1 MFDTRQTTEEGNVGT
16 DSLNGLFVAFDEK
29 RHANGR
35 SKLHFS
41 AEIANGVNHLLDERG
56 LGSGFFVELSRV
68 KLRVR
73 GDHDARFFVFAAHA
87 GRHRHLLPKFFG
99 DERNDRVSQTQNAFE
114 HHGQSMTRGACRG
127 LVAAVDLNL
136 GKFQIPVA
144 ELVPDEAVNGV
155 GDVVET
161 VLGKALVHR
170 IDRAVVFVENPAV
183 DDRKIH
189 WLAGVGTQ
197 TAVLAFNVHQ
207 HEARGVPELV
217 AEIAVAFAAFD
228 VEVDVAAERGVGGH
242 RKAQCVGAVRG
253 DAVGI
258 VLACLGFHQRG
269 LFGLTQTASVL
280 CHE

>member
-1 MFDTRQTTEEGNVGT
+1 M
-16 DSLNGLFVAFDEK
+16 
-29 RHANGR
+29 
-35 SKLHFS
+35 
-41 AEIANGVNHLLDERG
+41 
-56 LGSGFFVELSRV
+56 
-68 KLRVR
+68 
-73 GDHDARFFVFAAHA
+73 
-87 GRHRHLLPKFFG
+87 
-99 DERNDRVSQTQNAFE
+99 
-114 HHGQSMTRGACRG
+114 
-127 LVAAVDLNL
+127 
-136 GKFQIPVA
+136 
-144 ELVPDEAVNGV
+144 
-155 GDVVET
+155 
-161 VLGKALVHR
+161 HR